1 MNYFLRENY
10 MPSSMLDR
18 QMNKLEMEKTIL
30 EESKGLSLAALREVL
45 DFVQF
50 IKSKRMEG
58 GRMALVDNVKRELSE
73 LDKTSLAHLEAEF
86 KDYKELYPYE
96 Q

>member
-1 MNYFLRENY
+1 
-10 MPSSMLDR
+10 MPSLMLDR

-30 EESKGLSLAALREVL
+30 EESKGLSIYALREVL

-50 IKSKRMEG
+50 IKSKRMDE
-58 GRMALVDNVKRELSE
+58 GRMELVDNVKRELSK
-73 LDKTSLAHLEAEF
+73 LNKASLEHLEAEF

>member
-1 MNYFLRENY
+1 MNE
-10 MPSSMLDR
+10 
-18 QMNKLEMEKTIL
+18 
-30 EESKGLSLAALREVL
+30 G
-45 DFVQF
+45 
-50 IKSKRMEG
+50 RME
-58 GRMALVDNVKRELSE
+58 AIDNVKRELSE

>member
-1 MNYFLRENY
+1 
-10 MPSSMLDR
+10 MPLSMLDR

-30 EESKGLSLAALREVL
+30 EESKELSIFALREIL
-45 DFVQF
+45 DFVRF
-50 IKSKRMEG
+50 IKSKHMEEGRME
-58 GRMALVDNVKRELSE
+58 LVDNVKMELS
-73 LDKTSLAHLEAEF
+73 KINKASLAHLEAEF

>member
-1 MNYFLRENY
+1 MFAGSREDC
-10 MPSSMLDR
+10 MPSAILDR

-30 EESKGLSLAALREVL
+30 EESKGLSVSALREIL
-45 DFVQF
+45 DFVRF
-50 IKSKRMEG
+50 IKSKRVNE
-58 GRMALVDNVKRELSE
+58 GRMELIDNVKRELSE
-73 LDKTSLAHLEAEF
+73 LDKASLAHLEDEF

>member
-1 MNYFLRENY
+1 ML
-10 MPSSMLDR
+10 SSMLDR

-30 EESKGLSLAALREVL
+30 EESQGLSVFALREIL

-50 IKSKRMEG
+50 IKSKRMEE
-58 GRMALVDNVKRELSE
+58 GRMELMDNVKRELSE
-73 LDKTSLAHLEAEF
+73 LDKASFAHLEAEF
-86 KDYKELYPYE
+86 KNYKELYPYE